1 MKVNSEKKESRE
13 LIPGK
18 VLEKWIQASKAELF
32 YEALLDEINMFAAS
46 NSKNVLKKYTSSSS
60 WTNYIISRKNGKS
73 AIEKALI
80 STYKSIF
87 QESNHTYYGP
97 RLDRE
102 YYRIDNILSITNAG
116 KKDEETGINIH
127 NWKLLAAVEHENDY
141 KDWTDELVKLL
152 FVNAPL
158 RVVIGYAEYDES
170 IYYSKAIHVANKIT
184 EMQNFRTHL
193 DAEDEYILIMGPRE
207 KDLEADVK
215 NLADCF
221 KMYKWSSVT
230 NKFEL
235 YKK

>member
-102 YYRIDNILSITNAG
+102 YYRIDNILSITNAV
-116 KKDEETGINIH
+116 KKDE
-127 NWKLLAAVEHENDY
+127 
-141 KDWTDELVKLL
+141 
-152 FVNAPL
+152 
-158 RVVIGYAEYDES
+158 
-170 IYYSKAIHVANKIT
+170 
-184 EMQNFRTHL
+184 
-193 DAEDEYILIMGPRE
+193 
-207 KDLEADVK
+207 
-215 NLADCF
+215 
-221 KMYKWSSVT
+221 
-230 NKFEL
+230 
-235 YKK
+235 

>member
-73 AIEKALI
+73 AIEKVLI

-102 YYRIDNILSITNAG
+102 YYRIDNILSITNAV
-116 KKDEETGINIH
+116 KKDEETDINIH

-170 IYYSKAIHVANKIT
+170 IYYSKAIHVANKIA